1 MLFRS
6 KKYFAG
12 AGGCV
17 ACHSATGDLA
27 GIGTRYQGLQLIQ
40 RMLYPSTVRPA
51 PKRPKVSITLANG
64 QTLNKELAADDEFT
78 LQTIDAGG
86 TRQTFEKRSVKYT
99 VVNGLDAHFEWLGKV
114 TDADMHHVYA
124 YLETLK

>member
-1 MLFRS
+1 
-6 KKYFAG
+6 
-12 AGGCV
+12 
-17 ACHSATGDLA
+17 
-27 GIGTRYQGLQLIQ
+27 
-40 RMLYPSTVRPA
+40 MLYPSTVRPA

-64 QTLNKELAADDEFT
+64 QTLNSELAADDEFT

-86 TRQTFEKRSVKYT
+86 TRQTFEKRAVKYT
-99 VVNGLDAHFEWLGKV
+99 IVNGLDAHFEWLGKV